1 MAAITETVYGTIE
14 EGHVMSEKVSSL
26 ATNVYKEF
34 ERMIKKYDEDVV
46 KELMPLTV
54 ALLEGLDQALN
65 DKQESEVE
73 LELLR
78 DDNEQLLTQYEREK
92 QLRKAA
98 EQKYLE
104 MEDGVEGQ
112 KKEHEEKVESMESV
126 IRMLELK
133 SKNASDHVA
142 RMEEKDSEWKKEY
155 TKLHERYTE
164 LFRTHMDQME
174 RTKIL
179 MGTDKLE
186 LSNSPRNKGFQL
198 PNLRPVSMVI
208 TGQNMT
214 PLRSSGTPPSLNSLD
229 IMSPRTPADSNIS
242 LKSELG
248 DLDSPDVTDK
258 RRSGKKVGTCDKEQL
273 TDNILVK
280 EFGTTPK
287 DGVQPESSENPS
299 SVQINGVI
307 DSKSDKDNSS
317 QDNERPESHNVAA
330 GETAPKHTDPP
341 NHIDRAENSQPSHS
355 VETLAAHTKVLD
367 SSSSDTTASSV
378 ILPEGKD
385 NSVIKSTPEKSEPQ
399 VNTSTP
405 QSGVEGEEERIRFDS
420 IDHEEAEFEEDRIPG
435 LDATIAH
442 IVATTPELQELEESV
457 GSQTPDSTTV
467 RRSLS
472 RRNNDSI
479 FDELNVQDVEL
490 GDDFGITDSDEETEL
505 RSTVSDNF
513 FGMGKELE
521 NLILENTELLE
532 TKNALNIVKDDL
544 IAKVDELSSEQEILR
559 EEITSLQAV
568 KTKLQGRIKDLEDD
582 LKKTKEELEKKTSGN
597 KDEEEDD
604 VPMAQ
609 RKRFTRVEMA
619 RVLMERNQYKE
630 RLMEL
635 QEAVRWTEMIRASRE
650 HPEANTTPSKQ
661 KKSSIWNLSEFSKKV
676 SRLITPS
683 RWLDVTGVFIGWLIC
698 HVTAL
703 FKLIQRCFS
712 NLFSSPNKPTKR
724 PLPMATIKYNA
735 PTTQVQPVG
744 DPNKRTRS
752 KLNLGEKAKAYDF
765 LQDDLSTKT
774 SEGADHGS
782 SKIEEI
788 LDEPI
793 LAQPKMSEKA
803 KKEREKERR
812 EQYKQVRAHVK
823 KDDGRLQAYGWSLPA
838 KFQPALPNRET
849 PSKSHVPVPVPVY
862 CRPLFDK
869 ESGLKIWCAVGVNLT
884 GGRTR
889 DGGSVVGASVFYS
902 NVNDAEKSSK
912 KDATKDE
919 VERLNQELK
928 DHEKNIKDTE
938 KEQLSSF
945 VWICT
950 QTSTCSR
957 VSVIDANNPG
967 DILETFRVSTSPIL
981 CIASVAGALESDYTV
996 DEEILKAESYPQYKP
1011 PPEPDNLATSVS
1023 DSGIGGITLVQCAT
1037 GGATAS
1043 PNTSPVGTPPKSDGE
1058 RLSGLSSSE
1067 EKLDTSVEHK
1077 DKADTESLVSE
1088 RSYEAAFGSDDGPPS
1103 VFKARGSPVSSGTA
1117 TPTSTSSSR
1126 SLDRRA
1132 LQEQADLVRDGISPL
1147 PLDSDLQYEETEK
1160 MSSVLPTMWLGS
1172 QSGSLYVHSSVA
1184 QWRRCLHSVKLRD
1197 SVLNIVHLKGRV
1209 LAALADGTVA
1219 IFHRDTEG
1227 QWDLQNYHLLDLGR
1241 PHHSIRCMTVIA
1253 NKHVW
1258 CGYRNKIHVVDPEKM
1273 NIEKTFDAHP
1283 RKESQVRQVAWLGD
1297 GVWVSIRL
1305 DSTLRL
1311 YHAYTHVHL
1320 QDVDI
1325 EPYVSKMLG
1334 TGKLGFSFVRITAM
1348 LISCNRL
1355 WIGTGN
1361 GVVISVPLSESN
1373 KQTVTTAS
1381 SGGRPGGIIRV
1392 YSDNKSDNVTPG
1404 SFIPYCSMAQAQL
1417 SFHGHRD
1424 AVKFFAAVPGRD
1436 KSPVPK
1442 PRKGA
1447 ARKGMSA
1454 VSDVEEKTNR
1464 HEAVP
1469 VSDTNTKLVLSG
1481 GEGYVDFR
1489 IGDGDDEEFIDEEK
1503 KVSLSKG
1510 DRSHLIVWEV
1520 SSTE

>member
-1 MAAITETVYGTIE
+1 MAAISETVYGTIE

-112 KKEHEEKVESMESV
+112 KKEHEEKVESMESI

-133 SKNASDHVA
+133 SKNATDHVA

-208 TGQNMT
+208 TGQNLT

-273 TDNILVK
+273 TDNIMVK

-287 DGVQPESSENPS
+287 DGVQPNTSETPT
-299 SVQINGVI
+299 SVQTNGVT
-307 DSKSDKDNSS
+307 DSVSKSDKDNSS
-317 QDNERPESHNVAA
+317 QDIERQESHNTGA
-330 GETAPKHTDPP
+330 GEAEPKHTDPP
-341 NHIDRAENSQPSHS
+341 HHIDRAENSQPSHS
-355 VETLAAHTKVLD
+355 VETLAHTKALET
-367 SSSSDTTASSV
+367 SSSDTTASSV
-378 ILPEGKD
+378 ILPQGKD
-385 NSVIKSTPEKSEPQ
+385 NSVINSTPEKTDPHIA
-399 VNTSTP
+399 TSTP
-405 QSGVEGEEERIRFDS
+405 QSGTEKERIRFDS

-442 IVATTPELQELEESV
+442 IVATTPELQELEESME
-457 GSQTPDSTTV
+457 SQTPDSAV
-467 RRSLS
+467 RPSLS

-490 GDDFGITDSDEETEL
+490 GDDFGITGREVTPGDYS
-505 RSTVSDNF
+505 SSVSDNF

-676 SRLITPS
+676 SS
-683 RWLDVTGVFIGWLIC
+683 
-698 HVTAL
+698 
-703 FKLIQRCFS
+703 FS

-765 LQDDLSTKT
+765 LQDDLGAKT
-774 SEGADHGS
+774 SEGVDEHGS
-782 SKIEEI
+782 SKIEDI
-788 LDEPI
+788 LDEPV
-793 LAQPKMSEKA
+793 LSQPKMSEKA

-838 KFQPALPNRET
+838 KFQPSLPNRET

-902 NVNDAEKSSK
+902 NLSGSNVNEADKSSK
-912 KDATKDE
+912 KDSSKDE

-928 DHEKNIKDTE
+928 DHEKNLKDTE

-981 CIASVAGALESDYTV
+981 CIASVPGALESDYTV

-1011 PPEPDNLATSVS
+1011 PPEPDSLATSVT

-1037 GGATAS
+1037 GGATGS
-1043 PNTSPVGTPPKSDGE
+1043 PNTSPVGSPHKSDGE
-1058 RLSGLSSSE
+1058 SLSAAANNLSSSE

-1088 RSYEAAFGSDDGPPS
+1088 RSYEAAFGNDDAPAS

-1424 AVKFFAAVPGRD
+1424 AVKFFAAVPVGQT
-1436 KSPVPK
+1436 PVPK
-1442 PRKGA
+1442 PRSGA
-1447 ARKGMSA
+1447 ARRGMSA
-1454 VSDVEEKTNR
+1454 VSDIEETTNR

-1469 VSDTNTKLVLSG
+1469 ATDTNTKLVLSG

-1489 IGDGDDEEFIDEEK
+1489 IGDGDDEEFVDEEK

-1520 SSTE
+1520 TSTE